1 MSACGTPSSRLP
13 GKVHNRSSPILPSM
27 AGSKVTVVELQRS
40 TSLSAPHCIRRY
52 VVNGSAYLEIPNS
65 LKHQKCRQDHAG
77 EQTKRSTCRAANQ
90 IRDAHQ
96 LEDSQSARDH
106 CACYAARPSR
116 QGHRMTRRDLIA
128 LLGSTAVTWPLGAR
142 PRQGWPS

>member
-65 LKHQKCRQDHAG
+65 LKHQKIEGPNGGKPMNVRHPGIAL
-77 EQTKRSTCRAANQ
+77 A
-90 IRDAHQ
+90 
-96 LEDSQSARDH
+96 
-106 CACYAARPSR
+106 
-116 QGHRMTRRDLIA
+116 A
-128 LLGSTAVTWPLGAR
+128 LLGAAAVA
-142 PRQGWPS
+142 